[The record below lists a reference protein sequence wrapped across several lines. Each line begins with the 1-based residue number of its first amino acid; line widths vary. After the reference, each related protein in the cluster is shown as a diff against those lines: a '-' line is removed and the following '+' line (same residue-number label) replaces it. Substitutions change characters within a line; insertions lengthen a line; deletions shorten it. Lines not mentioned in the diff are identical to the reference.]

1 MCACRPLSRLVLSLL
16 PLTLYNPGSVA
27 GNGDVHS
34 RLAVRTSMNPL
45 RRSHMEILFPGDS
58 RWHPVD

>member
-1 MCACRPLSRLVLSLL
+1 MLSLL

-45 RRSHMEILFPGDS
+45 RRSHMQILFPGDS